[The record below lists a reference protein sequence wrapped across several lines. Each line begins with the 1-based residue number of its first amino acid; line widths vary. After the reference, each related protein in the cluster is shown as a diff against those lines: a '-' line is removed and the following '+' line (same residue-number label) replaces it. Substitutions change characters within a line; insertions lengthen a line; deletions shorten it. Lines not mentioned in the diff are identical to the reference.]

1 MDRMTRE
8 GRQAGQAGV
17 VLALLFHVL
26 NVLSNGTAGRLQYF
40 CARAEEYQPPRK
52 HWKEFIIED
61 AAKDIEELDVGD
73 INDDQID
80 LPPDFPRSASPADSF
95 RIDMDDEGDWAQ
107 TMGTHFGEHLLIV
120 NLRLD
125 GEFELYGDPD
135 FTGAVLSKWVAML
148 KNAKADVRVYSVES
162 ARAIINLRNTA
173 DIGIVRRF
181 LAQQPDVDYW
191 TIDGNRFFPPG
202 RSEPYLTEGER
213 AKRIRAMYEGDPL
226 FDNKKKDEL

>member
-1 MDRMTRE
+1 MTRKY
-8 GRQAGQAGV
+8 RQDGQSML
-17 VLALLFHVL
+17 VLASF
-26 NVLSNGTAGRLQYF
+26 LSAVGILTADSAVRPHFFYGH
-40 CARAEEYQPPRK
+40 AEEYQPPRK
-52 HWKEFIIED
+52 HWKEFVIED

-125 GEFELYGDPD
+125 GEYELYGDPD

-173 DIGIVRRF
+173 DIGTVRRF

-202 RSEPYLTEGER
+202 RSEPYLTEDER
-213 AKRIRAMYEGDPL
+213 AKRIKAMHEGDPL
-226 FDNKKKDEL
+226 FDQRKRDEL

>member
-1 MDRMTRE
+1 MSEQGCRAVKAWSTV
-8 GRQAGQAGV
+8 ASLLV
-17 VLALLFHVL
+17 VATFGIGDAPIGFPYLL
-26 NVLSNGTAGRLQYF
+26 S
-40 CARAEEYQPPRK
+40 RAEEYQPPRR
-52 HWKEFIIED
+52 HWKEFVIED

-80 LPPDFPRSASPADSF
+80 LPPDFPRSASPGDSF
-95 RIDMDDEGDWAQ
+95 PIDMKDDGDWAQ
-107 TMGTHFGEHLLIV
+107 ARGTHFGEHLLIV

-125 GEFELYGDPD
+125 GEYKIYGEPD

-148 KNAKADVRVYSVES
+148 KNANADVRVYSVES

-173 DIGIVRRF
+173 HIGIVRRF

-202 RSEPYLTEGER
+202 RSEPYLTEAER
-213 AKRIRAMYEGDPL
+213 AKRIKAMFEGDPL
-226 FDNKKKDEL
+226 FDKERREEL